1 MKNPGAITDF
11 VTAIICSN
19 TIFIYQKE
27 GIAMKKKV
35 LFAICTM
42 MLAGSLCACT
52 NKNTD
57 TKDKNTQTVT
67 EADYK
72 TTEGTTEKGTE
83 DKEDKEKPKDKEDN
97 KKPTTEAT
105 TEAKPDA
112 TSEGTS
118 ETKPEILSEAAT
130 ESSDANNAKP
140 QSETS
145 GNEEILSDNKDISGW
160 PDTVMLVN
168 NKGDRTT
175 AYLLADGQYMDRVE
189 MRYTYDGKEIWT
201 DSNGVEWSEVV
212 E

>member
-1 MKNPGAITDF
+1 
-11 VTAIICSN
+11 
-19 TIFIYQKE
+19 
-27 GIAMKKKV
+27 MKKKV

-52 NKNTD
+52 NKSTD

-67 EADYK
+67 EVDYK
-72 TTEGTTEKGTE
+72 TTEITTEKGTE
-83 DKEDKEKPKDKEDN
+83 DKEDKEKSKDKED
-97 KKPTTEAT
+97 KTKATTEAT
-105 TEAKPDA
+105 TEA
-112 TSEGTS
+112 TSEATS
-118 ETKPEILSEAAT
+118 ETKLQITSEAAT
-130 ESSDANNAKP
+130 ESSDTNNAKP

-145 GNEEILSDNKDISGW
+145 GNEEILFDNKDISDW